1 MITRNEMEQ
10 EFYGIMPN
18 YFETTIKEFTD
29 YFNDYEFYQQYISGV
44 PFDSGLSLGEQLYT
58 PRGS

>member
-18 YFETTIKEFTD
+18 YFETTIEEFTD
-29 YFNDYEFYQQYISGV
+29 YFNDYE
-44 PFDSGLSLGEQLYT
+44 
-58 PRGS
+58 